1 MWKWLILVLAGYV
14 LYRMFMNDRNKKS
27 KDEKKEKE
35 NLVATGEM
43 VKDPVCGA
51 YIDADSTIS
60 VRDGDT
66 VHKFCSYECRDEFLR
81 RVGKLP
87 EKTSND

>member
-51 YIDADSTIS
+51 YIDSDSTIS
-60 VRDGDT
+60 VRDGET
-66 VHKFCSYECRDEFLR
+66 VHKFCSYDWRDEFLR
-81 RVGKLP
+81 RIGKLP
-87 EKTSND
+87 EKTTDD

>member
-51 YIDADSTIS
+51 YIDSDSTIS
-60 VRDGDT
+60 VRDGET
-66 VHKFCSYECRDEFLR
+66 VHKFCSYDCRDEFLR
-81 RVGKLP
+81 RIGKLP
-87 EKTSND
+87 EKTTDD

>member
-1 MWKWLILVLAGYV
+1 MWKWLILILAGYV

-27 KDEKKEKE
+27 KDENKEKE

>member
-60 VRDGDT
+60 VRDGET

>member
-14 LYRMFMNDRNKKS
+14 LYRMFMNDRNKKNE
-27 KDEKKEKE
+27 DDKKEKE
-35 NLVATGEM
+35 NLIATGEM

-60 VRDGDT
+60 VRDGET
-66 VHKFCSYECRDEFLR
+66 VHKFCSYERRDEFLR

-87 EKTSND
+87 EKTGDA